1 MTERRPPDP
10 AEVMRSVREYQARKG
25 REAGGPPYPVIPEE
39 QPEERRGD
47 AWERRP
53 DPPAPASARP
63 RGAKPRKTP
72 PGCVPVQ
79 EYVPFPVEHM
89 PPPAAQF
96 VGATAAAIGCDPAYV
111 ALPALSTLAA
121 AIGTT
126 RALVLKRRWSEPALL
141 WTAAVGQSGSQKSPG
156 YREATDPVFA
166 RQRRLM
172 RAHAAASRRAKREG
186 RDEDDGP
193 PPARRVVV
201 SNTTVEKLGR
211 LLSENPRGLLLARD
225 ELSGWFG
232 SFTKYKGPGGGS
244 DLPEWLETHRAGTLV
259 IDRKTGDVPTLVV
272 HLAGVSVCGTIQEGT
287 LTRALT
293 AECMDAGLAARL
305 LLAMP
310 PRRRKRWTEDEA
322 DPDIIAAWESALARL
337 YALDLV
343 DRPDPDDPDN
353 TEPGPVYLGLS
364 PDAKKLW
371 VEWYDQWAEEQDA
384 AEGELASAFAKIEAY
399 AARLALVH
407 YLTRLAD
414 LDCAGSTAALPAD
427 SMAAGIA
434 LARWFAN
441 EARRVYATLGESDD
455 TRSLRRLAEWVRSRG
470 GRASVRQ
477 LQRANSRRYRTADE
491 AEEALQSLV
500 DSGLGQWVVQPPPPT
515 GGHGQK
521 EFLLF
526 PTHDTSDTRPG
537 GG

>member
-1 MTERRPPDP
+1 MPSNPGRSKHGAEARERLARRN
-10 AEVMRSVREYQARKG
+10 AEA
-25 REAGGPPYPVIPEE
+25 PPYPVIPDPT
-39 QPEERRGD
+39 PEGRRGD
-47 AWERRP
+47 AWEA
-53 DPPAPASARP
+53 PPAPDARP
-63 RGAKPRKTP
+63 TRPRAANRP
-72 PGCVPVQ
+72 PPACVPVQ

-96 VGATAAAIGCDPAYV
+96 VRATATAIGCDPAYV
-111 ALPALSTLAA
+111 ALPALSVLGG

-126 RALVLKRRWSEPALL
+126 RALVLKRRWSEPPLI

-156 YREATDPVFA
+156 YREATDAAFA
-166 RQRRLM
+166 VQRRLM
-172 RAHAAASRRAKREG
+172 RSHAAAVRRWRREG
-186 RDEDDGP
+186 AEEGSEP
-193 PPARRVVV
+193 AAARRIVV
-201 SNTTVEKLGR
+201 SNTTVEKLAR
-211 LLSENPRGLLLARD
+211 LLSDNPRGLLLARD

-232 SFTKYKGPGGGS
+232 SFTKYKGAGGGS
-244 DLPEWLETHRAGTLV
+244 DLPEWLETHRAGTLI
-259 IDRKTGDVPTLVV
+259 IDRKTGDAPTLVV
-272 HLAGVSVCGTIQEGT
+272 HLAGISVCGTIQEGT

-310 PRRRKRWTEDEA
+310 PRRKKRWTEEEV
-322 DPDIIAAWESALARL
+322 DPGVVLAWEAALARL
-337 YALDLV
+337 YALELV
-343 DRPDPDDPDN
+343 ERPQAEDPDDA
-353 TEPGPVYLGLS
+353 EPAPLFLGMTH
-364 PDAKKLW
+364 DAKRLW

-407 YLTRLAD
+407 HLTRLAD
-414 LDCAGSTAALPAD
+414 LDCASSNAPLSAD

-455 TRSLRRLAEWVRSRG
+455 TRCLRRLAEWLRDRG

-477 LQRANSRRYRTADE
+477 LQRANSRRYRTAED
-491 AEEALQSLV
+491 AEQALQSLV
-500 DSGLGQWVVQPPPPT
+500 DAGLGEWHLQPPPPT

-526 PTHDTSDTRPG
+526 PTHDTSDTRHG